1 MSPSRTIPKPIPSP
15 QTRWKASRPYRPGG
29 EDVGVPSTARR
40 ILGRAGGR
48 TRRLIP
54 LAPCPVEGCPIGSCT
69 PPIPASTSNCSL
81 RCSPN
86 PQLPFLQPRPI
97 FRNRP
102 IHKLLAKTAPTSLFS
117 CHFQVQN
124 RPRLVFLA
132 LTPIPVHGYDTTSG
146 PFAPMSSKGR
156 TRVTSHIR
164 HGVPPHDPS
173 DSAAGKPAVTAGRVL
188 TPARRREI

>member
-1 MSPSRTIPKPIPSP
+1 M
-15 QTRWKASRPYRPGG
+15 
-29 EDVGVPSTARR
+29 GVPSTVRR
-40 ILGRAGGR
+40 SFSRAGGMV
-48 TRRLIP
+48 RRLIP
-54 LAPCPVEGCPIGSCT
+54 LAPCPVEGCPIESCT
-69 PPIPASTSNCSL
+69 PPIPASTSNYSL

-86 PQLPFLQPRPI
+86 PRLPFLQLRPI

-124 RPRLVFLA
+124 SPRLVFPA

-146 PFAPMSSKGR
+146 LFAPMSSKGR

>member
-1 MSPSRTIPKPIPSP
+1 MGAQSTVQRPFSGAREHART
-15 QTRWKASRPYRPGG
+15 
-29 EDVGVPSTARR
+29 
-40 ILGRAGGR
+40 LM
-48 TRRLIP
+48 P
-54 LAPCPVEGCPIGSCT
+54 LAPYPVEGCPVGGCT
-69 PPIPASTSNCSL
+69 PPIPPSTSNCSL

-86 PQLPFLQPRPI
+86 PELPFLQLRPI
-97 FRNRP
+97 FRNHP
-102 IHKLLAKTAPTSLFS
+102 IHKLLAKTAPVSLFS

-124 RPRLVFLA
+124 SPRLVFRE
-132 LTPIPVHGYDTTSG
+132 LTPIPVHGYDTTSD

-156 TRVTSHIR
+156 TRVASHIG

>member
-1 MSPSRTIPKPIPSP
+1 MGDR
-15 QTRWKASRPYRPGG
+15 RPNRRGG
-29 EDVGVPSTARR
+29 KDVGVPSTVRRSFSRAR
-40 ILGRAGGR
+40 GMA
-48 TRRLIP
+48 RRLIP

-86 PQLPFLQPRPI
+86 PRLPFLQLRPI
-97 FRNRP
+97 FRNQP

-124 RPRLVFLA
+124 SSRLVFRE

-146 PFAPMSSKGR
+146 SFAQPASAPLPASEGALGERNAPYQTVFGDVSKIIDAARESAG
-156 TRVTSHIR
+156 
-164 HGVPPHDPS
+164 
-173 DSAAGKPAVTAGRVL
+173 DS
-188 TPARRREI
+188 ED